1 MKDQWQVNVT
11 HQRREQEVTL
21 ALVFRDGGLL
31 DAESVSKLNL
41 GQLLGLPQLS
51 ARRFKLIAT
60 SEN

>member
-1 MKDQWQVNVT
+1 
-11 HQRREQEVTL
+11 L

-31 DAESVSKLNL
+31 HAESVSKLNL